1 MKGKISRM
9 SFFKKENKLFPA
21 IEPYDTGFLKKG
33 KHKIYY
39 EQCGNP
45 KGKPAIF
52 LHGGPG
58 GGCGSLSRRFFNP
71 KKYRIILFDQRGCG
85 RSKPHTC
92 LEDNTTWHLIE
103 DIESIREMLDIK
115 KWLVFGGSW
124 GSTLAIAYAQ
134 KHPKNVSQLV
144 LRGIFMLRQK
154 ELQWFYQY
162 GASEMYP
169 EAWQGFLKEIPENER
184 DNLIEAYRK
193 IFYGDDEE
201 KKLSAA
207 KAWSKWEASC
217 SFINY
222 NPDAVKDSLN
232 AEFALAF
239 ALIENHYFVNKGF
252 LDNENQLLENIDII
266 RNIPAVIIQG
276 RYDVVCPPTTAYE
289 LHSKWPESELVIAP
303 FSGHSAFEKEITHE
317 LIKATNKFI

>member
-1 MKGKISRM
+1 MTL
-9 SFFKKENKLFPA
+9 FKRKNKLFPP
-21 IEPYDTGFLKKG
+21 IEPYESGYIKKC
-33 KHKIYY
+33 KHVIYY

-58 GGCGSLSRRFFNP
+58 GGCGALSRRFFNP

-92 LEDNTTWHLIE
+92 LEDNSTWHLIE
-103 DIESIREMLDIK
+103 DIESIREKLKIN

-134 KHPKNVSQLV
+134 KHPENVSQMV

-154 ELQWFYQY
+154 ELEWFYQY
-162 GASEMYP
+162 GASEVYP
-169 EAWQGFLKEIPENER
+169 EAWQGFLKEIPEGQR

-193 IFYGDDEE
+193 IFYGDDKE

-222 NPDAVKDSLN
+222 NPDAIRESIN

-252 LDNENQLLENIDII
+252 LDNENQLLDNIDII
-266 RNIPAVIIQG
+266 RDIPSVIIQG
-276 RYDVVCPPTTAYE
+276 RYDMVCPPTTAYE
-289 LHSKWPESELVIAP
+289 LHDRWPESKLIIAP

-317 LIKATNKFI
+317 LIKATNDFINC

>member
-1 MKGKISRM
+1 M

-103 DIESIREMLDIK
+103 DIESIRELLDIK